1 MGQTLRKMQHVCE
14 CGDDSEMCVHV
25 GVSMQDA
32 SVCGRQRLAL
42 SVLLDCVQMYMNSE
56 LLVQLAQLAS

>member
-1 MGQTLRKMQHVCE
+1 MCVSVVKTQC
-14 CGDDSEMCVHV
+14 EMCVHV

-32 SVCGRQRLAL
+32 SVCGGQRLAL
-42 SVLLDCVQMYMNSE
+42 SILDCVQTYMNSE

>member
-1 MGQTLRKMQHVCE
+1 MCE
-14 CGDDSEMCVHV
+14 CGEDSEMCVHV

-32 SVCGRQRLAL
+32 SVCGGQRLPL

-56 LLVQLAQLAS
+56 LLVQLAQLVS